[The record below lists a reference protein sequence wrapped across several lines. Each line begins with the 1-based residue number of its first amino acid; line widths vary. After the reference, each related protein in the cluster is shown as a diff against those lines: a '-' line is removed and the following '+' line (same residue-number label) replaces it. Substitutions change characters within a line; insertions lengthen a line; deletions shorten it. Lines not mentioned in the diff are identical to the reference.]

1 MVAAIADALRL
12 DDLDRQHLHEL
23 VALSKGT
30 ELVCGERCP
39 GQVEV
44 PPGLLAVLDRLE
56 PTPAVLVGRRTE
68 LAAWTDA
75 FDRLVRPLGMIDGD
89 RPELLRYAFTDERA
103 RDAVEDWALLA
114 DALVTW
120 LHLNSRPDTAAIV
133 AELSESLGEEFTS
146 RWESRPTGDP
156 ELGLRAVVHPEVG
169 LVRISPQVLLAGDG
183 LTLVVLLPQDGVA
196 QVALDRLVGMLPG
209 GLRQVSP

>member
-1 MVAAIADALRL
+1 
-12 DDLDRQHLHEL
+12 
-23 VALSKGT
+23 
-30 ELVCGERCP
+30 
-39 GQVEV
+39 
-44 PPGLLAVLDRLE
+44 VLDRLE

-103 RDAVEDWALLA
+103 RDAVQDWAVLA

-120 LHLNSRPDTAAIV
+120 LHLHSGRDTAVSV

-146 RWESRPTGDP
+146 RWDSRPTGDP

-169 LVRISPQVLLAGDG
+169 PVRITQQVLLAGDG
-183 LTLVVLLPQDGVA
+183 LTLVVLLPGDGAA
-196 QVALDRLVGMLPG
+196 QVALDRLVGMRPG